1 MLIRGVVDDE
11 LGDDAKIAAFGKTMW
26 GGEFVYSVSRD
37 FCRRC
42 TVPTFL
48 LPGTDK
54 PHPAVTSDELK
65 QLLPGLRRARLRA
78 TRVQRQV
85 GTSMSF
91 ARKEQG
97 PRESAARLIYVG

>member
-1 MLIRGVVDDE
+1 
-11 LGDDAKIAAFGKTMW
+11 MW

-37 FCRRC
+37 FCPRC

-65 QLLPGLRRARLRA
+65 QLLPGLEVLENWRGPEHLDEQLRRVLAFVDRH
-78 TRVQRQV
+78 TPKE
-85 GTSMSF
+85 
-91 ARKEQG
+91 ARK
-97 PRESAARLIYVG
+97 AA